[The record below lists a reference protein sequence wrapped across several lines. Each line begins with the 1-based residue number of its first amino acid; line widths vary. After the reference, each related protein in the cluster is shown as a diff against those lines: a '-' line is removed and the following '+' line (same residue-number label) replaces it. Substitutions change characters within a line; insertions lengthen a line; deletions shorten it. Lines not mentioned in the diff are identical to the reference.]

1 MTSVCYDLRYK
12 LSKMYPQVSNEKPIQ
27 AHLLGN
33 MWSQDWVGI
42 FDIVKPYRKV
52 PSLDVTKNLMKQQYT
67 VEKMFKLA
75 QSFYVSIGLDP
86 MPPSF
91 WNLSLLVKPNNRKVV
106 CHPSAWEIDKC
117 DVR

>member
-1 MTSVCYDLRYK
+1 MSL
-12 LSKMYPQVSNEKPIQ
+12 NEPIQ

-33 MWSQDWVGI
+33 MWAQDWVGI
-42 FDIVKPYRKV
+42 FDLVKPFRKV
-52 PSLDVTKNLMKQQYT
+52 PSLDVTKNLVKQQYT

-91 WNLSLLVKPNNRKVV
+91 WNLSLLVKPNNREVV
-106 CHPSAWEIDKC
+106 CHASAWDIGKD